1 MFSEIGITAGNVGI
15 SARLESFSAV
25 ENAPTLLTTQT
36 IATIAASA
44 MRNAAAELNVF
55 VQLVDMAEYSK
66 VSCHR
71 V

>member
-36 IATIAASA
+36 IAASA
-44 MRNAAAELNVF
+44 MRNAAAVLNVF